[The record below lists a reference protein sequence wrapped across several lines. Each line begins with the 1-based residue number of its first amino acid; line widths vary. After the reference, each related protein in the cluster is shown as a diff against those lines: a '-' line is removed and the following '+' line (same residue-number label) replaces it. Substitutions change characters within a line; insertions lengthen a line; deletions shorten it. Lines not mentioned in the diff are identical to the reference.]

1 MESTRCGYCNAL
13 LFKNEPGAIVKP
25 IEIKCRRCGTLNQ
38 LRPLEPPSE
47 CPEHQ
52 A

>member
-1 MESTRCGYCNAL
+1 MESTRCGKCNAL
-13 LFKNEPGAIVKP
+13 LFKSEQGAISGKV
-25 IEIKCRRCGTLNQ
+25 EIKCRRCGTLNQ
-38 LRPLEPPSE
+38 LRPIEPIHE